1 MKMRMTA
8 RLLAVPA
15 AAALV
20 TLGLAAPAS
29 AHVTITPEATAAGSF
44 TVVTMSVPHG
54 CEGSPTTKVAIQIPE
69 DILAVTPTRNPT
81 TTWPRRCRSSP
92 SR

>member
-1 MKMRMTA
+1 MKMRITA

-15 AAALV
+15 PLPWSPWAWP
-20 TLGLAAPAS
+20 APAG

-44 TVVTMSVPHG
+44 TVVTVSVPHG

-69 DILAVTPTRNPT
+69 DILAVTPTRNPYYDVAKKMQKL
-81 TTWPRRCRSSP
+81 RR
-92 SR
+92 